1 MTVEQ
6 CSCGLLLRVAASGKH
21 QRQLSEAETVLERLQ
36 NMVTKDVATTQID
49 ENLCW
54 KQAASA
60 RSKWTLLLKK
70 GLWPQRKMRIV
81 RSLGILFPK
90 VKPWHF
96 FLFMRLKRKKKKR
109 LPLSKLTERS
119 FSASLQRTM
128 LAVPPCYRRYQWSAT
143 IWKSICNDGAAVSG
157 GMEHPWG
164 TPVTGRSTI
173 AIDGQA
179 LVMAL
184 GRPSERKYSTTSQID
199 FLKLSLSV
207 ERTMTG

>member
-1 MTVEQ
+1 MA
-6 CSCGLLLRVAASGKH
+6 CCCI
-21 QRQLSEAETVLERLQ
+21 RQTDIFNVNQQAETVLERLK

-128 LAVPPCYRRYQWSAT
+128 LAVPLAIADTNGQPRSGNQSVMMELLSRVGWN
-143 IWKSICNDGAAVSG
+143 ILGA
-157 GMEHPWG
+157 H
-164 TPVTGRSTI
+164 
-173 AIDGQA
+173 Q
-179 LVMAL
+179 
-184 GRPSERKYSTTSQID
+184 SQD
-199 FLKLSLSV
+199 VRQLQLTVKH
-207 ERTMTG
+207 